1 MFLYSDYYNRI
12 TTKLSQARILASW
25 ASVYTDAPFRHSG
38 LPSSSAKQ
46 ACWGHPQSPMI
57 ANFVVRLNGPFDRCS
72 AFRKKKKDG
81 AGQ

>member
-25 ASVYTDAPFRHSG
+25 ASVYTDAPFCQTWPAARF
-38 LPSSSAKQ
+38 AKP

-57 ANFVVRLNGPFDRCS
+57 ANFVVRLNGSFDRCS